1 MEEAKLAPL
10 TAVRMED
17 GRRAFGGDAANYDA
31 ARPEYPDSVFDV
43 LRERCGLGVG
53 TATFEIGPGTGLAT
67 RRLIAAGASP
77 LVAVEP
83 DGRLAKVLRQRLP
96 DAPLEIVEKSFEEA
110 ALPESAFDLG
120 ASATAFHWLEQR
132 SALAKV
138 ASLLKPGGWWAMWWN
153 VFGDPERADPFHE
166 ATSELLRADLPPG
179 ERHDWRPNF
188 ALDREARLA
197 SLDADGLFEGADCR
211 MTRWTLTL
219 DPAGVRALYASF
231 SHIGQLGESE
241 RRRILDRLAEIAEK
255 EFGGR
260 VERNMVTALYAAR
273 RRADHSASGQP
284 VSSNT
289 SSSRASQA
297 SSLASA

>member
-1 MEEAKLAPL
+1 MF
-10 TAVRMED
+10 D
-17 GRRAFGGDAANYDA
+17 IGGGELVVIGIVALVAIGPKELPA
-31 ARPEYPDSVFDV
+31 V
-43 LRERCGLGVG
+43 LRTVG
-53 TATFEIGPGTGLAT
+53 RYMGKIKRMSAEFQGQFQEALREAEFADLKKHADEITSSVSEFSNIDPLAD
-67 RRLIAAGASP
+67 
-77 LVAVEP
+77 VQK
-83 DGRLAKVLRQRLP
+83 D
-96 DAPLEIVEKSFEEA
+96 VEKSFEEA

-138 ASLLKPGGWWAMWWN
+138 AALLKPGGWWAMWWN

-273 RRADHSASGQP
+273 RRADHWASGQP